1 LPYFRLSATFANS
14 INFVLVAL
22 TAELEATKKAFSEE
36 KTALAEEKATQ
47 LIVDR
52 SFAEENATR
61 QLADQYLWASEEAK
75 AALPQDLIS
84 VQASLTATM
93 GKLASMSSAL
103 DFVVDQECLVEIK
116 LQTAKEKSKA

>member
-22 TAELEATKKAFSEE
+22 IAELEATKKAFSEE
-36 KTALAEEKATQ
+36 TALAEEKATQ

-52 SFAEENATR
+52 SFAEENAAR

-75 AALPQDLIS
+75 AALPQDLLS
-84 VQASLTATM
+84 VQASLTATL